1 MSTVR
6 PQDLNRDLGS
16 GLAESVGHEWK
27 TKKGEYNGTTKKSFN
42 EIIKELMIIK
52 KKDKYNELRYNDR
65 NVELLV
71 QAGRLA
77 PISEFYP
84 HPEIEALFEHKKEM
98 EITSDC
104 VAAWAGG
111 SAWGIRT
118 KDRKIRKEIIIGIYG
133 GKITKNR
140 GIYVLDATVLG
151 DDIKWIDGDPDLG
164 DIAMFGRIN
173 EDIHGGVINVEID
186 VSGIIYTVEEIGKKT
201 EVLTTYGDNYNWNH
215 VIGVGLSRL
224 KKDLEQFFVDLEVD
238 IPSSMN
244 GLRST
249 NPLHAWI
256 KKLILG
262 ESLASEFHST
272 VEPQMGT
279 DADSLISYITSS
291 VAHDKYAF
299 RHCGGKY
306 STMKIL
312 TREDAGREYVNYCVK
327 RIPKTL
333 CTILF
338 TKVLKLNES
347 ISTLRRAILN
357 GGLIMKKAK
366 CALAV
371 PMILEPLG
379 PRMEV
384 SDESVVLTTREEGL
398 INRIVGKYPWMEEQL
413 KGINSMMLRLGDDP
427 IKMAIVDVLDARLIY
442 SQLHSCKE
450 GRDWRLIDGLS
461 ATLRSGDCMKSSMA
475 RSLWTR
481 LSVRSKG
488 GIYRLVAG
496 VMVIWCPPI

>member
-1 MSTVR
+1 
-6 PQDLNRDLGS
+6 
-16 GLAESVGHEWK
+16 
-27 TKKGEYNGTTKKSFN
+27 
-42 EIIKELMIIK
+42 
-52 KKDKYNELRYNDR
+52 
-65 NVELLV
+65 
-71 QAGRLA
+71 
-77 PISEFYP
+77 
-84 HPEIEALFEHKKEM
+84 
-98 EITSDC
+98 
-104 VAAWAGG
+104 
-111 SAWGIRT
+111 
-118 KDRKIRKEIIIGIYG
+118 
-133 GKITKNR
+133 
-140 GIYVLDATVLG
+140 
-151 DDIKWIDGDPDLG
+151 
-164 DIAMFGRIN
+164 
-173 EDIHGGVINVEID
+173 
-186 VSGIIYTVEEIGKKT
+186 
-201 EVLTTYGDNYNWNH
+201 
-215 VIGVGLSRL
+215 
-224 KKDLEQFFVDLEVD
+224 
-238 IPSSMN
+238 MN

-249 NPLHAWI
+249 NPLHVWI

-279 DADSLISYITSS
+279 DVDSLISYITSS

-333 CTILF
+333 CTIPF

-357 GGLIMKKAK
+357 GGLIMKRAK
-366 CALAV
+366 CPLGV

-413 KGINSMMLRLGDDP
+413 KGINSMTLRLGDDP
-427 IKMAIVDVLDARLIY
+427 IRMAIVDVLDARLSY

-450 GRDWRLIDGLS
+450 GRDYLKI
-461 ATLRSGDCMKSSMA
+461 
-475 RSLWTR
+475 
-481 LSVRSKG
+481 G
-488 GIYRLVAG
+488 GTV
-496 VMVIWCPPI
+496 